1 MVHRHHGVDVWT
13 KHPLPF
19 FLSYRFA
26 VVCSGN
32 GLCSPFLLIIRPGV
46 GGRRYGAGEIVKI
59 VFIP

>member
-1 MVHRHHGVDVWT
+1 MVHRHHRVDVWT

-19 FLSYRFA
+19 LFSYRFA
-26 VVCSGN
+26 VVCSGD
-32 GLCSPFLLIIRPGV
+32 GLCSPFLLIISPVG